1 MESQVS
7 LDIIKVFA
15 SERQLSKYSDPN
27 RLNNEGIPFIGQP
40 KKHPTDPGKIFIRT
54 DPLAKQGHLLEFN
67 TSDVIFA
74 EEMNTITGSQGTAIN
89 IHKVWVRKGA
99 IGIKL
104 EAFSV
109 MDFSNAYDDYLGS

>member
-1 MESQVS
+1 MESPVS

-27 RLNNEGIPFIGQP
+27 RLTNEGVPFIGQP
-40 KKHPTDPGKIFIRT
+40 KKHPTDPDKIFIRT
-54 DPLAKQGHLLEFN
+54 DPLAKQGHLLEFK
-67 TSDVIFA
+67 TADVIFA
-74 EEMNTITGSQGTAIN
+74 EEINTIAGSQGSAIN
-89 IHKVWVRKGA
+89 IHKVWVRKGS

-109 MDFSNAYDDYLGS
+109 MDFTNAYNDHLKV